1 MATRER
7 DVTSVIRVLVVDDH
21 PVVREGLRAYLAL
34 QDDVEVVGEASG
46 VDEALVVAE
55 TERPD
60 VVLLDLQ
67 LEDGHGLSVLPRLQ
81 QLDEPPRVLVLT
93 SFVDEDYARQA
104 IRLGACG
111 YLVKN
116 AGSAA
121 ILDGIRTAA
130 SGGSPM
136 DPAIVR
142 ELAAGGSD
150 PIEDLTPREHEVLV
164 LIARG
169 MSNRAIAEELV
180 ITEKTVKTHVSAVLR
195 KLGVDDR
202 TQAAIYAKDR
212 GL

>member
-1 MATRER
+1 M
-7 DVTSVIRVLVVDDH
+7 IRVLVVDDH
-21 PVVREGLRAYLAL
+21 PVVREGMRAYLAL
-34 QDDVEVVGEASG
+34 QDDVAVVGEAAG
-46 VDEALVVAE
+46 AGEAVSIAAAE
-55 TERPD
+55 QPG

-67 LEDGHGLSVLPRLQ
+67 LEDGHGLSVLPRLM
-81 QLDEPPRVLVLT
+81 QLDDPPRVLVLT

-116 AGSAA
+116 AGSEA

-130 SGGSPM
+130 AGGSPM
-136 DPAIVR
+136 DPAIVAR
-142 ELAAGGSD
+142 LASAGPD
-150 PIEDLTPREHEVLV
+150 PIEDLTPREHEVLT

-169 MSNRAIAEELV
+169 MSNGAIAEELV

-202 TQAAIYAKDR
+202 TQAAVYAKDH